1 MSSSPPVSENF
12 PPVPRGRDETPN
24 RKPAGTTTFAGLG
37 LGPEAL
43 AAVERAGFYGP
54 TEIQEKFIPA
64 ALTGRDCV
72 GRARTGTGKT
82 AAFLLPLFHRF
93 FSGEPVRMLVLAP
106 TRELAEQ
113 IKQESRKLSGKNLP
127 RVLAAYGGTRLF
139 PQITELKEK
148 PEIVVGTPGR
158 LMDLGQRKALDF
170 GDFRIVVLDE
180 VDRMFDMGFRQD
192 IAKIL
197 RQCRKREQ
205 TLFLSA
211 TLPPEIMRLAERFLK
226 NPIRVSA
233 VEEESPSVESLEQAY
248 FIISPRRKRSLLER
262 LLAREKP
269 KLALIF
275 VRTKRGVE
283 RLGKALDN
291 KYRSTFVHGDL
302 SQKER
307 DRAVNSFREGKVKFL
322 VATDLMGRG
331 IDVPGITHIINY
343 DIPEYPEDYLHRV
356 GRSARMEA
364 KGKAFTFVTPEQG
377 EALTRIEI
385 LCNLMLPEDRIEG
398 FDPGLDDPPG

>member
-1 MSSSPPVSENF
+1 MSSPPTADKTGSSR
-12 PPVPRGRDETPN
+12 PRNPDETSN
-24 RKPAGTTTFAGLG
+24 RKPAGPPTFAGLG
-37 LGPEAL
+37 LGQEAL

-64 ALTGRDCV
+64 ALTGRDSI

-82 AAFLLPLFHRF
+82 AAFLLPFFHRF
-93 FSGEPVRMLVLAP
+93 FSGEPVRMLILAP

-113 IKQESRKLSGKNLP
+113 IKEESRKLSGKGLP

-139 PQITELKEK
+139 PQIEELKEK

-158 LMDLGQRKALDF
+158 LMDLAQRKALDF

-192 IAKIL
+192 IARIL
-197 RQCRKREQ
+197 GQCRKREQ

-211 TLPPEIMRLAERFLK
+211 TLPPEIMRLAERYLK
-226 NPIRVSA
+226 KPIRISA
-233 VEEESPSVESLEQAY
+233 VEEESPSVETLEQAY

-262 LLAREKP
+262 LLEREKP
-269 KLALIF
+269 ELALIF

-283 RLGKALDN
+283 RLGKALAG
-291 KYRSTFVHGDL
+291 KYHSTFVHGDL

-307 DRAVNSFREGKVKFL
+307 DRAVNRFREGKVKVL

-377 EALTRIEI
+377 EALTKIEI
-385 LCNLMLPEDRIEG
+385 LCNLMLPEDRIEN
-398 FDPGLDDPPG
+398 FDTGLDDTA

>member
-1 MSSSPPVSENF
+1 MSFSPPASRSD
-12 PPVPRGRDETPN
+12 PPLPEGRDENPN
-24 RKPAGTTTFAGLG
+24 RKPAGPTTFAGLG

-82 AAFLLPLFHRF
+82 AAFLLPFFHRF
-93 FSGEPVRMLVLAP
+93 FCGEQLRMLVLAP

-113 IKQESRKLSGKNLP
+113 IKEESRKLSGKGLP

-139 PQITELKEK
+139 PQISELKDK

-158 LMDLGQRKALDF
+158 LMDLGQRGALDF

-192 IAKIL
+192 IARIL
-197 RQCRKREQ
+197 GQCRKRGQ

-211 TLPPEIMRLAERFLK
+211 TLPPEIMRLAERYLK
-226 NPIRVSA
+226 KPIRISA
-233 VEEESPSVESLEQAY
+233 VEEENPSVETLEQAY
-248 FIISPRRKRSLLER
+248 FIVSPRRKRSLLER
-262 LLAREKP
+262 LLEREKP
-269 KLALIF
+269 ELALVF

-283 RLGKALDN
+283 RLGKALPG
-291 KYRSTFVHGDL
+291 KYQSSFVHGDL

-307 DRAVNSFREGKVKFL
+307 DRVVSRFREGKIRIL
-322 VATDLMGRG
+322 IATDLMGRG

-364 KGKAFTFVTPEQG
+364 AGKAFTFVTPEQG
-377 EALTRIEI
+377 EALTKIEM
-385 LCNLMLPEDRIEG
+385 LCNLILTEDRIEG
-398 FDPGLDDPPG
+398 FDPGLNDPA

>member
-1 MSSSPPVSENF
+1 MKAESSRPNTP
-12 PPVPRGRDETPN
+12 DESSN
-24 RKPAGTTTFAGLG
+24 RKPDSPPTFTGLG
-37 LGPEAL
+37 LGQEAL
-43 AAVERAGFYGP
+43 DAVERAGFYGP

-64 ALTGRDCV
+64 ALTGRDSI

-139 PQITELKEK
+139 PQIEELKEK

-192 IAKIL
+192 IARIL
-197 RQCRKREQ
+197 GQCRKREQ

-211 TLPPEIMRLAERFLK
+211 TLPPEIMRLAERYLK
-226 NPIRVSA
+226 NPLRISA

-262 LLAREKP
+262 LLEREKP
-269 KLALIF
+269 DLALIF

-283 RLGKALDN
+283 RLGKALDK

-307 DRAVNSFREGKVKFL
+307 DRAVNRFREGKVKIL

-356 GRSARMEA
+356 GRAARMEA

-377 EALTRIEI
+377 EALTKIEI
-385 LCNLMLPEDRIEG
+385 LCNLMLPEDRIEN
-398 FDPGLDDPPG
+398 FDTGLEEES

>member
-1 MSSSPPVSENF
+1 MSSSPPSPANHHPVSA
-12 PPVPRGRDETPN
+12 GRDDSPN
-24 RKPAGTTTFAGLG
+24 RKPSGPPTFAGLG

-43 AAVERAGFYGP
+43 AAVDRAGFYGP

-64 ALTGRDCV
+64 ALTGRDAI

-82 AAFLLPLFHRF
+82 AAFLLPFFHRF
-93 FSGEPVRMLVLAP
+93 FAGEQIRMLILAP

-113 IKQESRKLSGKNLP
+113 IKEESRKLAGKGPP

-139 PQITELKEK
+139 PQISELKEK

-158 LMDLGQRKALDF
+158 LMDLGQRKALNF
-170 GDFRIVVLDE
+170 GDFRVIVLDE
-180 VDRMFDMGFRQD
+180 VDRMFDMGFRRD
-192 IAKIL
+192 IARIL
-197 RQCRKREQ
+197 GQCRKREQ

-211 TLPPEIMRLAERFLK
+211 TLPPEIMRLAERYLK
-226 NPIRVSA
+226 KPIRISA

-248 FIISPRRKRSLLER
+248 FIVSPRRKRSLLER
-262 LLAREKP
+262 LLEREKP
-269 KLALIF
+269 ELTLIF
-275 VRTKRGVE
+275 CRTKRGVE
-283 RLGKALDN
+283 RLGKALGN

-307 DRAVNSFREGKVKFL
+307 DRAVNRFREGKVKIL

-377 EALTRIEI
+377 EALTKIEM
-385 LCNLMLPEDRIEG
+385 LCNIMLPDDKIEG
-398 FDPGLDDPPG
+398 FDPGLEDTT